1 MTYDPDAKG
10 SDWNLTYGQE
20 RDLLDLLGQEGYG
33 TPGDMETTL
42 YHLFGSFEPLNE
54 WLADVQANPA
64 EPNVRRLAEFD
75 AILRRGQYSG
85 QPVPYGEFVAFLT
98 SIREAG
104 VYGTRTD
111 YGGSD
116 GE

>member
-1 MTYDPDAKG
+1 MDDHEPGA
-10 SDWNLTYGQE
+10 DWNLTYGQE
-20 RDLLDLLGQEGYG
+20 KDLLRLLSNEAVG
-33 TPGDMETTL
+33 TPGDCGNRL
-42 YHLFGSFEPLNE
+42 WHLFGGPSLLNE
-54 WLADVQANPA
+54 WLAEVQNAEGDA
-64 EPNVRRLAEFD
+64 EPVRRLAEFD

-85 QPVPYGEFVAFLT
+85 QPVRYGEFVAFLT